1 MKNRVIIGLL
11 ILLAFYIVGCASLE
25 PIPLN
30 PQFWHQQGKRVGV
43 VLAAYPPGETI
54 VNVDTINGF
63 AGARQFIYGGML
75 QSPNHDYEPMR
86 YAEVRPLRE
95 AVEKLNAGE
104 FSKVQELFVES
115 LKEKGFDAFKVER
128 AIVEKDL
135 PHFKDGMGNGRYE
148 NRDFRKLGESSGAD
162 YIIVIKL
169 GSYGPSCH
177 FIDFYNDYV
186 EVRAQA
192 QAELIDVKTNVI
204 LWKTGYSE
212 GDFRKPVDA
221 TTYRPDQI
229 PIIIDAQKKLLS
241 DAAVSL
247 YKDFFSKP

>member
-11 ILLAFYIVGCASLE
+11 ILLASYIVGCASLK

-54 VNVDTINGF
+54 VNVDTINRF
-63 AGARQFIYGGML
+63 AGARQYIYGGML

-95 AVEKLNAGE
+95 AVDKLNAGE
-104 FSKVQELFVES
+104 FSKVQGLFVES
-115 LKEKGFDAFKVER
+115 LKEKGFDAFKVEH

-148 NRDFRKLGESSGAD
+148 NRDFRELGGSSGAD

-192 QAELIDVKTNVI
+192 QAELIDAKTNLI

-221 TTYRPDQI
+221 TTYGPDQI